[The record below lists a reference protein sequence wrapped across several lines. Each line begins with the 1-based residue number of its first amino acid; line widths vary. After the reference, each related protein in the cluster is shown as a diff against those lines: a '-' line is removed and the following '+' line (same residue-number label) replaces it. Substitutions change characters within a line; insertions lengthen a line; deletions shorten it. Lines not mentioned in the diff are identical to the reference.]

1 MESKQAPGLDAALL
15 GRWEPVYRSQL
26 HYLVTW
32 STRGRRPVLKTTHA
46 ETLETLIATLCEDRD
61 YPLVDLRVGRDHVHL
76 LLALRPTQ
84 SIASAV
90 REIKGRTGMDLLQR
104 HPELRVWLGGN
115 LVWDE
120 RYAVETVSPSR
131 VEKVQARLHAAHHRD
146 ATESHTFEDF
156 RRAS

>member
-1 MESKQAPGLDAALL
+1 MERTQAPPFDHALL

-32 STRGRRPVLKTTHA
+32 STRGHRPVLKDSHA
-46 ETLETLIATLCEDRD
+46 DTLESLVASLCDEREFQ
-61 YPLVDLRVGRDHVHL
+61 LVDIGVGRDHVHL

-84 SIASAV
+84 SIATAI
-90 REIKGRTGMDLLQR
+90 RELKGRSGMELLQR
-104 HPELRVWLGGN
+104 HPELRVWLGAH

-120 RYAVETVSPSR
+120 RYAVETVSGAR
-131 VEKVQARLHAAHHRD
+131 VERVRARLRSAHRRRHD
-146 ATESHTFEDF
+146 GTSLDNL